1 MLQPELKSALGHYLS
16 LPEAFSPIEEA
27 QLKGQLAHELRRP
40 VDDGEFSAA
49 LQHFKARGELNIAGK
64 TLKRA
69 EPDRKEQE
77 LERPVRDHFETPEG
91 LRSLKVDTS
100 HPHRFVNIARGGKR
114 SGQNSIPDFA
124 LVQLRKPKFSESG
137 QHIYVTAF
145 ELKNRKGTGNSAVIE
160 TANYKRFA
168 RQSFLIVPFSEGNPK
183 LMEEMREDARLHQI
197 GLFFFDL
204 KFDGRTKAAVP
215 TNFRKE
221 VEAPLNNAPLEAIEK
236 FIVDRNL
243 DQVMR
248 ELQDS
253 PS

>member
-16 LPEAFSPIEEA
+16 SLEAFSPIEAA

-40 VDDGEFSAA
+40 IDDSEFNAA
-49 LQHFKARGELNIAGK
+49 LQHFKSRGELKITGK

-69 EPDRKEQE
+69 EPDREEKE
-77 LERPVRDHFETPEG
+77 LEGPVREHFQTPEG
-91 LRSLKVDTS
+91 LRSLRVDTS
-100 HPHRFVNIARGGKR
+100 HPHRFVNIARGGRR

-124 LVQLRKPKFSESG
+124 LVQLRTPKFSESG
-137 QHIYVTAF
+137 QYIYLTAF

-160 TANYKRFA
+160 TANYKKFA

-183 LMEEMREDARLHQI
+183 LMEEMRDDARLHQI
-197 GLFFFDL
+197 GLFFYDL
-204 KFDGRTKAAVP
+204 KFDGRTKAALP

-221 VEAPLNNAPLEAIEK
+221 VEAPLNHPPLEAIEK
-236 FIVDRNL
+236 FIADRNL

-253 PS
+253 AS